1 MPLTRIFGVDH
12 SGFANDLDSLEG
24 RQQFIR
30 ELAAVILPA
39 HEGFESVWSVANRV
53 YDRHCPPSAGSFK
66 RRHYERPSGIA
77 LSA

>member
-1 MPLTRIFGVDH
+1 MPLRRNFGMDDPR
-12 SGFANDLDSLEG
+12 FTKQLDSLER

-39 HEGFESVWSVANRV
+39 RESFESVWSIANRV
-53 YDRHCPPSAGSFK
+53 YDRHSSPSTSSLK
-66 RRHYERPSGIA
+66 RRRYEQPAGAA

>member
-1 MPLTRIFGVDH
+1 MPLTRIFGMDS
-12 SGFANDLDSLEG
+12 SGFANDLDSLER

-66 RRHYERPSGIA
+66 RRRYERPSGIA

>member
-53 YDRHCPPSAGSFK
+53 YDRHCSPSAGSFN
-66 RRHYERPSGIA
+66 RRRYERPSGIA